1 MKFYEYLVILIL
13 KIRKLFNSN
22 EVKMFIKIRMKIV
35 MNKLNNLSNKD
46 EGLTEKILQLNELLL
61 LEWDSEQLLQ

>member
-1 MKFYEYLVILIL
+1 
-13 KIRKLFNSN
+13 
-22 EVKMFIKIRMKIV
+22 

-46 EGLTEKILQLNELLL
+46 EGLIEKILQLNELLL